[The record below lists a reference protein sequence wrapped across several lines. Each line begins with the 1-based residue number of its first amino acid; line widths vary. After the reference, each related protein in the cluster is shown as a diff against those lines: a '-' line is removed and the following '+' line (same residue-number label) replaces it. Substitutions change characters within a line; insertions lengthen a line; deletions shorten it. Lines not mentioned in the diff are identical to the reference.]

1 MEKKRP
7 LPLVGEPARPS
18 IDAARARL
26 GGRIPVDAAP
36 LPGFPPGTVVR
47 SGDARGVI
55 VYASKDEAHVLIDAA
70 RVQRVSPGELAID
83 AVPSDLAALSDDA
96 RVFGT
101 LGEGLPVRYK
111 NDHGE
116 LVTGCVVEKCRW
128 GALVQREDGVVVA
141 VGFRK
146 LWPLPTSSA

>member
-1 MEKKRP
+1 MERKRP
-7 LPLVGEPARPS
+7 LPLIDEPARPS
-18 IDAARARL
+18 IDAARTRL
-26 GGRIPVDAAP
+26 GGRIPVDAGP

-47 SGDARGVI
+47 SGEARGVI
-55 VYASKDEAHVLIDAA
+55 VYASKEEAHVLGDAG
-70 RVQRVSPGELAID
+70 RLRRVSPGELAVD
-83 AVPSDLAALSDDA
+83 VVSSELAALSDDA

-101 LGEGLPVRYK
+101 LSEGLPVRYK

-116 LVTGCVVEKCRW
+116 LVAGRVIEKCRW
-128 GALVQREDGVVVA
+128 GALVEREDGVVIA

>member
-1 MEKKRP
+1 MERKRP
-7 LPLVGEPARPS
+7 LPLIDTPARPS

-47 SGDARGVI
+47 SGDSRGV
-55 VYASKDEAHVLIDAA
+55 VVFASTDEAHVLLDAA
-70 RVQRVSPGELAID
+70 RLRRLSPGELTID
-83 AVPSDLAALSDDA
+83 TASAELAALADDA

-101 LGEGLPVRYK
+101 LTEGLPVRYK
-111 NDHGE
+111 SDQGQ
-116 LVTGCVVEKCRW
+116 LVVGRVVEKCRW
-128 GALVQREDGVVVA
+128 GALVEREDGVVVA